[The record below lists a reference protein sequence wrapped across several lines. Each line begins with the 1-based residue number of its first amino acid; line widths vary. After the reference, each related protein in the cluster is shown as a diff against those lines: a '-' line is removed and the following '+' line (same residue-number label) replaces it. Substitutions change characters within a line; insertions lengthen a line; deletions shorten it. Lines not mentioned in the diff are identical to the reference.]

1 MLGWVTREFE
11 LPASTTLMAAAS
23 PVRRCLTQ
31 DIEPVQRS
39 AGDSKPSKKDLAK
52 GACANGTAKEVLAS
66 DWRTCSSIAVHCA
79 SKAQNTSEV
88 T

>member
-1 MLGWVTREFE
+1 
-11 LPASTTLMAAAS
+11 MAAAS

-52 GACANGTAKEVLAS
+52 GACAGQAKHERVPAETTGACANGTAKEVLAS